1 MGPNRV
7 ILLGLLA
14 IFVAACG
21 GIGQSGV
28 GGAGSSNI
36 ATAISQNVPLG
47 ECGKQTRHI
56 VTPVGDTAITG
67 TPSRIVSIE
76 ISFTDD
82 LVRLGVKPVGLGDDN
97 DRDTLVPE
105 IRSKVGNY
113 TSIGTRESPNLA
125 VISSLRPDLIIA
137 DQLGNKAILPQLK
150 NIAPTMALLSQHATY
165 QQNLDTAGIIGV
177 AINKCDTMKKLLSD
191 HDALMKQL
199 VAKGK
204 KGDKRSFI
212 YATTTGK
219 SVTVYAAD
227 NYYPQVVQL
236 FGLPYAFPNP
246 PGNASQAQ
254 VTLETL
260 TQLNPDIVF
269 WAREG
274 DTGSNT
280 LFDQWLTSSVW
291 QSTTAQKDHQV
302 YLVSQHRWSLT
313 RGIDGSEFIARDVL
327 KDLYGKT

>member
-1 MGPNRV
+1 
-7 ILLGLLA
+7 
-14 IFVAACG
+14 
-21 GIGQSGV
+21 
-28 GGAGSSNI
+28 
-36 ATAISQNVPLG
+36 
-47 ECGKQTRHI
+47 
-56 VTPVGDTAITG
+56 VTPTGDTAITG
-67 TPSRIVSIE
+67 TPSKIVATE

-97 DRDTLVPE
+97 DRNTLVPE
-105 IRSKVGNY
+105 IRSKVGSY
-113 TSIGTRESPNLA
+113 TSIGTRESPNMA
-125 VISSLRPDLIIA
+125 VISSLSPDLIIA

-150 NIAPTMALLSQHATY
+150 SIAPTIGLLSQHATY

-177 AINKCDTMKKLLSD
+177 AINKCDAMKKLLSD
-191 HDALMKQL
+191 HDTLMKDL

-204 KGDKRSFI
+204 KNDKRSFI

-260 TQLNPDIVF
+260 TQLNPDVVF

-274 DTGSNT
+274 DTSGNT
-280 LFDQWLTSSVW
+280 LFDQWLTSPVW
-291 QSTTAQKDHQV
+291 QSTTAAKEHQV

-327 KDLYGKT
+327 KNLYGKT